1 MQITGLGGRWG
12 VLTDFLNTFLFF
24 PKGLGNPGGK
34 QHRGPIRGEPM
45 FSSPT
50 HLPPGLLGPL
60 LCGWPKAMMDLPMLP
75 AGSLWGAECLVQS
88 QKEGDPESL
97 SPAESSVGQ

>member
-1 MQITGLGGRWG
+1 
-12 VLTDFLNTFLFF
+12 
-24 PKGLGNPGGK
+24 
-34 QHRGPIRGEPM
+34 M

-88 QKEGDPESL
+88 QRGGDPESL
-97 SPAESSVGQ
+97 SPAESSVRQ